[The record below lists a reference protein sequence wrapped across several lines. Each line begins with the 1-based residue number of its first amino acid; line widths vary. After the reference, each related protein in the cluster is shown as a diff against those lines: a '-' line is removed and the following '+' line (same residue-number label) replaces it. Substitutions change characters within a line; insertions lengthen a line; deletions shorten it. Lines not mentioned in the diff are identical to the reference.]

1 MTKYSVNI
9 LCIIV
14 GLKEQVSCVHMT
26 FRLISPMHVRNPNKC
41 ININIYIYKYDIL
54 LTLARVI
61 TTLSC
66 LAIPPSLADLP
77 RFHRGPWQQRHSYGG
92 RRQSSCS
99 GGAITCAMDFTSE
112 HRDLNIN
119 KWGLVVD
126 L

>member
-26 FRLISPMHVRNPNKC
+26 FRLISPTHVPNPNKYIN

-66 LAIPPSLADLP
+66 PHLWPICPGFTGAPGSNAIATAEDAKAAAAVAL
-77 RFHRGPWQQRHSYGG
+77 
-92 RRQSSCS
+92 
-99 GGAITCAMDFTSE
+99 
-112 HRDLNIN
+112 
-119 KWGLVVD
+119 
-126 L
+126 